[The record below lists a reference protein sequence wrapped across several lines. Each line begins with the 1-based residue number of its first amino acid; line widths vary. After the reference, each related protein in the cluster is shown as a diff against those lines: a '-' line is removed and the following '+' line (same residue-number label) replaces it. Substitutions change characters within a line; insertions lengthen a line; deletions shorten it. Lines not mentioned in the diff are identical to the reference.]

1 MAHPEVFTRQEI
13 ADRLGR
19 LFNRRPLV
27 MTLPLSV
34 IDGARQFLG
43 FMNRD
48 LEASLGTL
56 RTLLAY
62 EGLCPASEIERAQA
76 YFQLSFESLE
86 TFLDRY
92 F

>member
-1 MAHPEVFTRQEI
+1 
-13 ADRLGR
+13 
-19 LFNRRPLV
+19 
-27 MTLPLSV
+27 
-34 IDGARQFLG
+34 
-43 FMNRD
+43 MNRD

>member
-1 MAHPEVFTRQEI
+1 
-13 ADRLGR
+13 
-19 LFNRRPLV
+19 
-27 MTLPLSV
+27 
-34 IDGARQFLG
+34 
-43 FMNRD
+43 MNRD

-62 EGLCPASEIERAQA
+62 ESLCPASEIERAQT